1 MSEREKKE
9 YICLRCG
16 NVYSSRAKEPQCPIC
31 RSRRRM
37 ELDKFLALP
46 KEQQEKLLGKS
57 RGGKKAENTGK
68 YEEST
73 VNTAGNSGKSEE
85 KTVKYERE
93 SGKYEE
99 TQNPTVKYE
108 DSATGKYEE
117 KGKQRDE
124 KPGEKVKGERV
135 KGLKVPLPRLSW
147 KAYAIVGGLAF
158 AYYLYKVGW
167 FDEMWRQLRNLGVVK
182 DLPDDE
188 QANPFLERA
197 RRNIAGAR

>member
-57 RGGKKAENTGK
+57 RGKRQAENTGK
-68 YEEST
+68 YEEPT
-73 VNTAGNSGKSEE
+73 VNTAGNNVKVEE
-85 KTVKYERE
+85 KTVKH
-93 SGKYEE
+93 
-99 TQNPTVKYE
+99 E

-117 KGKQRDE
+117 KGKQRE
-124 KPGEKVKGERV
+124 GKSGEKVKGERV
-135 KGLKVPLPRLSW
+135 KKLSVPVPKLSW
-147 KAYAIVGGLAF
+147 KAWSLVLGVVFI
-158 AYYLYKVGW
+158 YYLYKVGW
-167 FDEMWRQLRNLGVVK
+167 FDSILDHLKFMKASSEVGKGEKERPVVRSPVLGKIESNLRG
-182 DLPDDE
+182 
-188 QANPFLERA
+188 
-197 RRNIAGAR
+197 

>member
-57 RGGKKAENTGK
+57 RGEKQAENTGK
-68 YEEST
+68 YEEPT
-73 VNTAGNSGKSEE
+73 VNTAGNNVKVEE
-85 KTVKYERE
+85 KTVKH
-93 SGKYEE
+93 
-99 TQNPTVKYE
+99 E

-117 KGKQRDE
+117 KGKQRE
-124 KPGEKVKGERV
+124 SKPDEKVK
-135 KGLKVPLPRLSW
+135 KLKVLLPKLSW
-147 KAYAIVGGLAF
+147 KAYAVIAGLAF
-158 AYYLYKVGW
+158 VYYLYKVGW
-167 FDEMWRQLRNLGVVK
+167 FDEMWRQLRNLGAVK

-188 QANPFLERA
+188 PEVASANPLLERA
-197 RRNIAGAR
+197 KRNIAGGM

>member
-57 RGGKKAENTGK
+57 RGEKQAENTGK
-68 YEEST
+68 YEEPT
-73 VNTAGNSGKSEE
+73 VNTAGNNVKVEE
-85 KTVKYERE
+85 KTVKH
-93 SGKYEE
+93 
-99 TQNPTVKYE
+99 E

-117 KGKQRDE
+117 KGKQRE
-124 KPGEKVKGERV
+124 SKPGEKVKGERV
-135 KGLKVPLPRLSW
+135 KKLSIPKPRLSW
-147 KAYAIVGGLAF
+147 KAYAVIAGLAF
-158 AYYLYKVGW
+158 AYYLYHIGW
-167 FDEMWRQLRNLGVVK
+167 FDEMFRQLKRLGAVK
-182 DLPDDE
+182 DLPDDDE
-188 QANPFLERA
+188 KQVVRSPVLGKIESNLR
-197 RRNIAGAR
+197 G